1 MTSHFSRLAQVA
13 LAAACLAGAS
23 PALAADYPASAVNVV
38 VPYSPGGGVDTIAR
52 IVTQRMAQELGQ
64 SIVVDNKPGA
74 GTNIGMSYV
83 ARATPDGYTLYAASN
98 TITTNKALY
107 ATLPFDPMTAFT
119 PIGKIGEAPLVVVVN
134 SDSPIQTLQG
144 LIDEGRKN
152 PDSLTFGTAGMG
164 SSGHMASELLV
175 RVADFKAMHVPYKGG
190 SQAVTDLLAG
200 RLSFMAINPIE
211 VVSHVEAG
219 KLRPLAVLN
228 KDGTHLLPELKTAA
242 SMGVDVESTV
252 WWGLVAPAGTPD
264 DVVATLHTALQ
275 ATLNDPEVD
284 EAMKKRGA
292 RVLPG
297 SAEEFKTFMEKESES
312 LTRIIKEAGIK
323 VD

>member
-1 MTSHFSRLAQVA
+1 MTSQFSRLAG
-13 LAAACLAGAS
+13 LAFAACCLMGSAAVVAS
-23 PALAADYPASAVNVV
+23 EYPTTSVNVV

-52 IVTQRMAQELGQ
+52 IVTQRMAEELGQ
-64 SIVVDNKPGA
+64 PIVVDNKPGA

-83 ARATPDGYTLYAASN
+83 ARAKPDGYTLYAASN

-107 ATLPFDPMTAFT
+107 PSLPFDPMEAFA

-134 SDSPIQTLQG
+134 SESPFQSLQD
-144 LIDEGRKN
+144 LIDHGRKN
-152 PDSLTFGTAGMG
+152 ADSLTFGTAGMG
-164 SSGHMASELLV
+164 SSGHMATELLLRAAV
-175 RVADFKAMHVPYKGG
+175 FKAMHVPYKGG

-219 KLRPLAVLN
+219 KLRALAVLN
-228 KDGTHLLPELKTAA
+228 KDGTHLLPDLKTAA

-252 WWGLVAPAGTPD
+252 WWGLVAPVGTPD
-264 DVVATLHTALQ
+264 DVVATLHKALQ
-275 ATLNDPEVD
+275 TTLNDPEVQ
-284 EAMKKRGA
+284 EAMKNRGA
-292 RVLPG
+292 RALPG
-297 SAEEFKTFMEKESES
+297 SSDEFKTFMKKESDALS
-312 LTRIIKEAGIK
+312 TIIKEAGIT

>member
-1 MTSHFSRLAQVA
+1 MTSHFSRLAQA
-13 LAAACLAGAS
+13 TLAAFCLVGAS
-23 PALAADYPASAVNVV
+23 AAVGADYPASSVTVV

-52 IVTQRMAQELGQ
+52 IVTQRMAPELKQ
-64 SIVVDNKPGA
+64 SMVVDNKPGA

-83 ARATPDGYTLYAASN
+83 ARANPDGYTLYAASN

-107 ATLPFDPMTAFT
+107 ADLPFDPMEAFA

-134 SDSPIQTLQG
+134 SNSPIQSLRE
-144 LIDEGRKN
+144 LIDAGRQN

-164 SSGHMASELLV
+164 SSGHMASELLL
-175 RVADFKAMHVPYKGG
+175 RVAGFKAMHVPYKGG

-228 KDGTHLLPELKTAA
+228 KDGTHLLPDLKTAA

-252 WWGLVAPAGTPD
+252 WWGLVAPAGTPA
-264 DVVATLHTALQ
+264 DVVGKLNAAFAEALRSPDVKEKFAKLLAEPAPNSPQ
-275 ATLNDPEVD
+275 EFAAFLQRE
-284 EAMKKRGA
+284 RGKYQRMVQISGA
-292 RVLPG
+292 
-297 SAEEFKTFMEKESES
+297 
-312 LTRIIKEAGIK
+312 K